1 MTLTPEEARMLALFE
16 RWKREF
22 PRLSKELRIIR
33 LQYELMIQKD
43 AREAAESKLREL
55 NNQEADE

>member
-22 PRLSKELRIIR
+22 PRLSKELSIVR

-55 NNQEADE
+55 DGDQ

>member
-33 LQYELMIQKD
+33 LQYELMIQKG

-55 NNQEADE
+55 DGDE

>member
-22 PRLSKELRIIR
+22 PRLSKELSIVR

-43 AREAAESKLREL
+43 AREAAEARLREL
-55 NNQEADE
+55 DGDQ